1 MKISKLADKEV
12 NGLFRRQGKRG
23 DTWIYARFKDGKME
37 RGSLGSCDVFTLQ
50 EARRWAHLK
59 SISAAG
65 KVPEYTLGEVL
76 DKLTDKAKLKGNV
89 QPEYIKERLNTYRQF
104 CGGNGWAAYQS
115 LLQR

>member
-37 RGSLGSCDVFTLQ
+37 RGSLGSCDVFTLE

-59 SISAAG
+59 NISAAG
-65 KVPEYTLGEVL
+65 KVPEFTLGEVV
-76 DKLTDKAKLKGNV
+76 DKRVSFHPRVCHTPRCRDSSTD
-89 QPEYIKERLNTYRQF
+89 
-104 CGGNGWAAYQS
+104 
-115 LLQR
+115 